1 MFYRSYLKMESF
13 AELKIS
19 RSYMSA
25 DTTLN
30 SMVIV
35 KMRNQSYE
43 KRKPLPTITN
53 PFN

>member
-1 MFYRSYLKMESF
+1 MFYHSCLKMESF

-30 SMVIV
+30 SMV

-43 KRKPLPTITN
+43 KRNPLPRIPNTLN
-53 PFN
+53 